1 MLNRTHLCF
10 LDCSTLFGH
19 GLGVGSHTL
28 CLWLGSRCLLGLG
41 LGCSRGSS
49 ITLCLGLSLGLCLW
63 LGRGL
68 LGSSFLGCWL
78 LCLGGCCLLGG
89 LQTTNGYVSA
99 DWCSDRE
106 QQDNLRGRKSKRQRA
121 GGKVDEKVKAFVAYR
136 LLLWGLLQNLAKL
149 VSVLASW
156 LDQLASLGEVSQL
169 QLKDRL
175 PVA

>member
-1 MLNRTHLCF
+1 MNFCNRPSTTMPRLQRHRQGQMPAWLQSCQGAQGEIRFRASNRTCMLNRTHLCF

-49 ITLCLGLSLGLCLW
+49 ITLILGLSLGLCLW

-89 LQTTNGYVSA
+89 LQTTNGM
-99 DWCSDRE
+99 
-106 QQDNLRGRKSKRQRA
+106 
-121 GGKVDEKVKAFVAYR
+121 
-136 LLLWGLLQNLAKL
+136 L
-149 VSVLASW
+149 VQTGVRIESS
-156 LDQLASLGEVSQL
+156 
-169 QLKDRL
+169 RTM
-175 PVA
+175 